1 MRPALR
7 LALLGFLIE
16 TLFLS
21 FWLLD
26 DRFNFFHL
34 PSVEQAASIRN
45 YSQPALRAWIEDA
58 NCLLCPPVIA
68 TSFAGMDLGRT
79 ANIVLVLIAAV
90 LNAALYFLV
99 GLAVT
104 GIRSR
109 IRVKSARS
117 PS

>member
-34 PSVEQAASIRN
+34 P
-45 YSQPALRAWIEDA
+45 
-58 NCLLCPPVIA
+58 
-68 TSFAGMDLGRT
+68 TSECG
-79 ANIVLVLIAAV
+79 
-90 LNAALYFLV
+90 
-99 GLAVT
+99 T
-104 GIRSR
+104 GS
-109 IRVKSARS
+109 
-117 PS
+117 